1 MNTQEVAD
9 KFIQFWRE
17 GRNDDAIKA
26 FYSGETIHQTPGFL
40 YARKME
46 QTSAAEISEL
56 LVVGEYFCL
65 RLKMDIMLEDTG
77 RSTLN
82 ESWVFEVKEG
92 KIVYE
97 RFFNYNTTAVL
108 AC

>member
-9 KFIQFWRE
+9 KFIQFWRDGKNE
-17 GRNDDAIKA
+17 DAIKA
-26 FYSGETIHQTPGFL
+26 FYSDHTIHQTPGFL
-40 YARKME
+40 YSRKME
-46 QTSAAEISEL
+46 QTDAAEISEL

-65 RLKMDIMLEDTG
+65 RLKMDVTLKDIG

-82 ESWVFEVKEG
+82 ESWVFEVKGG

-97 RFFNYNTTAVL
+97 RFFNYNTKAVL
-108 AC
+108 V

>member
-17 GRNDDAIKA
+17 GKNDDAIKA
-26 FYSGETIHQTPGFL
+26 FYSDETIYQTLGFL

-46 QTSAAEISEL
+46 QTSTAQLSEL

-77 RSTLN
+77 KSTLN

-92 KIVYE
+92 KIIYE